1 MTTTTRTKT
10 APHTLA
16 VGDILYSSWGYDMTI
31 VNWYQV
37 VAVTPK
43 MVTVAE
49 IRSRIVSG
57 DGMRGTSMP
66 IPNALVE
73 KRYDWDK
80 VRFSRLVKDD
90 RYIQINESETARR
103 WDGEPKYHDHWD

>member
-1 MTTTTRTKT
+1 MTTATRTKT

-49 IRSRIVSG
+49 IRSRIVAG
-57 DGMRGTSMP
+57 DGMRVTSMS
-66 IPNALVE
+66 IPNAFVE
-73 KRYDWDK
+73 KREYLDK